1 MFSLSVLRLQA
12 SFANFIIVS
21 FLKNIAK
28 HSLSDKE
35 LVELYKQSEDLSVL
49 GELYQRY
56 MELVYG
62 VCLKYFKEPEVAKD
76 SVMQI
81 FEELVSKLKKHEVD
95 NFRGW
100 LHQVAKN
107 HCLMQLRTPKNMKT
121 VEFKTDLVQSEE
133 NVHLNGILEK
143 EENFKRLEYCI
154 STLINE
160 QQQAIR
166 LFYIE
171 EKCYKEIV
179 AITGLE
185 WNQVRSFIQNGR
197 RNLKICMEKNEV
209 GSRRSEV

>member
-1 MFSLSVLRLQA
+1 
-12 SFANFIIVS
+12 VS

-28 HSLSDKE
+28 HSLTDKE

-56 MELVYG
+56 MDLVYG
-62 VCLKYFKEPEVAKD
+62 VCLKYFKDAEIAKD
-76 SVMQI
+76 GVMQI

-107 HCLMQLRTPKNMKT
+107 HCLMQLRTPKNLKT

-154 STLINE
+154 GTLINE

-171 EKCYKEIV
+171 EKCYNEIV
-179 AITGLE
+179 EITGLE

-197 RNLKICMEKNEV
+197 RNLKICMEKNLKFEV
-209 GSRRSEV
+209 